1 MKLFLQ
7 IIIILIVFLKTGN
20 LLSENNLFSVNN
32 ILLEKK
38 DNTSSKQLANQAIKK
53 AFNQLIKRVLLKEDS
68 SKVLNL
74 SFTDIRELVLYYNI
88 SKNEKEDKNKVNY
101 SVTFDKDKIHNL
113 FYKKG
118 ISYSEINDKEFYILP
133 ILIIDKEIFVFS
145 NNYFYDNWNNLA
157 KNELIEFILPI
168 ENIEIIQNIN
178 QLRNNLFNLELSILL
193 KEYLKKNIAIILIDQ
208 SKADET
214 KIFLK
219 LK

>member
-1 MKLFLQ
+1 MKFLKQILF
-7 IIIILIVFLKTGN
+7 ILIVFLKTGN

-145 NNYFYDNWNNLA
+145 NNYFYDNWNNIA
-157 KNELIEFILPI
+157 ENELIEFILPI
-168 ENIEIIQNIN
+168 ENIEIIQNI
-178 QLRNNLFNLELSILL
+178 I
-193 KEYLKKNIAIILIDQ
+193 
-208 SKADET
+208 
-214 KIFLK
+214 
-219 LK
+219 